1 MRFHNVSCSQIS
13 HDVDRSNG
21 ASNAILE
28 VNNNVS
34 YKLNIS
40 WLIISSD
47 DGQDFYKGDCNNPTN
62 IVMKGDESIKLHF
75 NNSIGEGVGVF
86 LANNSKSDKSIL
98 LEPRGQEFKQISV
111 NNNITSGGVETAKA
125 FEFNVLP
132 EKQGMHKLII
142 TEVQNSETLGFII
155 IKNVR
160 VL

>member
-1 MRFHNVSCSQIS
+1 
-13 HDVDRSNG
+13 
-21 ASNAILE
+21 
-28 VNNNVS
+28 
-34 YKLNIS
+34 
-40 WLIISSD
+40 
-47 DGQDFYKGDCNNPTN
+47 
-62 IVMKGDESIKLHF
+62 
-75 NNSIGEGVGVF
+75 
-86 LANNSKSDKSIL
+86 

-111 NNNITSGGVETAKA
+111 NNITSGGVETAKA